1 MSLDQFFFLALLM
14 AASVI
19 GLTFIIERGLAL
31 RRSKVMPP
39 EVKSALE
46 TCRAADDLPMLRRI
60 CQQHP
65 SPLAR
70 LLLLAEKHR
79 HYSRA
84 ENAGGL
90 ETAARHEVSR
100 LERGLV
106 VLEIVVGVSPLL
118 GLLGTVWG
126 LITLFASLGASGL
139 GDNSSLANG
148 IALAL
153 RATFLGLFSAI
164 PSLVAWSYYNKKV
177 ETMAIEMAS
186 LCDHF
191 LRQLYHQDDAAE
203 PAGAPAARRS

>member
-1 MSLDQFFFLALLM
+1 METIIMGVLV

-31 RRSKVMPP
+31 REAKVMPS

-46 TCRAADDLPMLRRI
+46 TCRTADDLPMMRRI

-65 SPLAR
+65 SPLSR
-70 LLLLAEKHR
+70 LVLYAEKNR
-79 HYSRA
+79 QYSRA
-84 ENAGGL
+84 ENASGL
-90 ETAARHEVSR
+90 ETTARHEVSR

-106 VLEIVVGVSPLL
+106 ILEITVGIAPLL
-118 GLLGTVWG
+118 GLVGTIYG
-126 LITLFASLGASGL
+126 LITLFAELGASGL
-139 GDNSSLANG
+139 GDNSRLSVG

-153 RATFLGLFSAI
+153 NATLLGLVTAI

-186 LCDHF
+186 LLEGF
-191 LRQLYHQDDAAE
+191 LRQLYHQDDATDLA
-203 PAGAPAARRS
+203 AAPAARRS

>member
-1 MSLDQFFFLALLM
+1 MSLDQFFFIALLM

-31 RRSKVMPP
+31 RVGKVMPP

-46 TCRAADDLPMLRRI
+46 TCRTADDLPMLRRI

-79 HYSRA
+79 HYTRA
-84 ENAGGL
+84 ENASGL

-139 GDNSSLANG
+139 GDNGSLANG

-164 PSLVAWSYYNKKV
+164 PSLVAWSYYSKKV

-186 LCDHF
+186 MCDQF
-191 LRQLYHQDDAAE
+191 LRQLYHQEDAAE
-203 PAGAPAARRS
+203 PAAAATRRS